1 MFKRNYSNKDIE
13 AMKELIIKH
22 EGWVRSDLLPEGWMF
37 KQIAEGITK
46 DNEWYAT
53 LHYLSDDGIT
63 FDEFISSEFSSKTFN
78 GYWSGTNELRWMKKA
93 NIIILLKFLVYSHSL
108 LVRMVI

>member
-1 MFKRNYSNKDIE
+1 
-13 AMKELIIKH
+13 MKQFVSY
-22 EGWVRSDLLPEGWMF
+22 GT
-37 KQIAEGITK
+37 KQT
-46 DNEWYAT
+46 
-53 LHYLSDDGIT
+53 DDGIT